1 MDAASEIYTAPV
13 FFPIAIASRIEPA
26 ATAMFL
32 RLRWRL
38 RVGRRLLLLRK
49 FGGHRALTYH
59 LWRGNHS
66 YMLNPDLMPFK
77 VIRPGQIFSA
87 LSGFTLLAVD
97 GADAQSFLQSQL
109 MNDVTAL
116 ADGQWQWSGWLTPK
130 GRVIA
135 LFALAR
141 LTPTSFL
148 LVLPDF
154 PADDLKLALQR
165 FVFRAKVSLT
175 VRDDLRAAAG
185 FDLDPA
191 TLTAGPSRIVG
202 AADTGY
208 CLDWFG
214 NGCETGRALLV
225 LPADDNALAAVSEL
239 TDSRWLALDIARG
252 LPRLPASQREAWTPQ
267 MLSLERL
274 SAFSLK
280 KGCYPGQEI
289 VARTHYLGQAK
300 RQLAAVTGACILL
313 GAELRDIEGKPA
325 GTVVSATGD
334 GLAGLAVVASDGPAD
349 LVSDTH
355 PVRRTALP
363 EPAQPAV

>member
-1 MDAASEIYTAPV
+1 MDAASEIYAATV
-13 FFPIAIASRIEPA
+13 FFPVAIASRIQPA
-26 ATAMFL
+26 ASAVFL
-32 RLRWRL
+32 SL
-38 RVGRRLLLLRK
+38 RRLLRIDRSLLLLGR

-59 LWRGNHS
+59 LWCGNHP
-66 YMLNPDLMPFK
+66 YMLDPDLMPFK
-77 VIRPGQIFSA
+77 VNRPGQVFPA

-109 MNDVTAL
+109 MNDVAAL
-116 ADGQWQWSGWLTPK
+116 VAGQWQWNGWLTAK

-148 LVLPDF
+148 LVLPDY
-154 PADDLKLALQR
+154 PAMDLKLALQR

-175 VRDDLRAAAG
+175 VREDMSAAAG

-191 TLTAGPSRIVG
+191 ALTAGPHLIAG

-214 NGCETGRALLV
+214 NGAETGHALVILRTG
-225 LPADDNALAAVSEL
+225 DSALAIGSEL
-239 TDSRWLALDIARG
+239 ADSRWLALDIARG
-252 LPRLPASQREAWTPQ
+252 LPRLPGSQREAWTPQ
-267 MLSLERL
+267 MLSLERFG
-274 SAFSLK
+274 AFSLK

-300 RQLAAVTGACILL
+300 RQLATVAGVGIVP
-313 GAELRDIEGKPA
+313 GVELRDIDGKAA
-325 GTVVSATGD
+325 GTVVSATSD
-334 GLAGLAVVASDGPAD
+334 GLTGLAVLAAGGPSD
-349 LVSDTH
+349 LVIDTH